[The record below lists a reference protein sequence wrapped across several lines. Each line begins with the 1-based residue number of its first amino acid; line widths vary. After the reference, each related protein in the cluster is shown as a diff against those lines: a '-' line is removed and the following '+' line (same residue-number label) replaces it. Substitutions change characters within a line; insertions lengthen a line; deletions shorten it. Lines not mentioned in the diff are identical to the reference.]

1 MHLTTG
7 TPAPNFTLP
16 DQEGILH
23 TLEEFRGKW
32 ILLYFY
38 PKDDT
43 PGCTLEACGLRDNFE
58 ALAKY
63 LVIIGVSGDSVE
75 SHKKFT
81 DKYDLPFLLLADR
94 DKSLSESYG
103 TRGFPFAK
111 RTSFLIDA
119 TGVIVKI
126 YENVNPNMHAK
137 EIVSD
142 ITELL
147 S

>member
-7 TPAPNFTLP
+7 TSAPNFTLP
-16 DQEGILH
+16 DQEGTLH
-23 TLEEFRGKW
+23 SLEEFRGKW
-32 ILLYFY
+32 VLLYFY

-94 DKSLSESYG
+94 DKAISESYG
-103 TRGFPFAK
+103 TNGFPFAK

-119 TGVIVKI
+119 TGVIVKV

>member
-1 MHLTTG
+1 MQLTVD
-7 TPAPNFTLP
+7 TPAPSFRLK
-16 DQEGILH
+16 DQEGTLR

-38 PKDDT
+38 PKDNT
-43 PGCTLEACGLRDNFE
+43 PGCILEACGLRDNFE
-58 ALAKY
+58 ALAKN

-75 SHKKFT
+75 SHRKFADT
-81 DKYDLPFLLLADR
+81 YDLPFLLLADT
-94 DKSLSESYG
+94 DKSLAERYG
-103 TRGFPFAK
+103 TNGFLFPK

>member
-1 MHLTTG
+1 MHVTIG

-16 DQEGILH
+16 DQEGVLH
-23 TLEEFRGKW
+23 SLEEFRGKW
-32 ILLYFY
+32 VLLYFY

-43 PGCTLEACGLRDNFE
+43 PGCTIEACGLRDNFE

-63 LVIIGVSGDSVE
+63 LIIVGVSSDSVE
-75 SHKKFT
+75 SHKKFAE
-81 DKYDLPFLLLADR
+81 KYDLPFLLLADQ
-94 DKSLSESYG
+94 DKSLSEAYG
-103 TRGFPFAK
+103 TGGFPFEK

-126 YENVNPNMHAK
+126 YEHVNPNMHAK
-137 EIVSD
+137 EIISD
-142 ITELL
+142 ITALL

>member
-1 MHLTTG
+1 MHITTG
-7 TPAPNFTLP
+7 TPAPTFTLA
-16 DQEGILH
+16 DQDGTLH

-58 ALAKY
+58 TLAKY
-63 LVIIGVSGDSVE
+63 LTIIGVSGDSIT
-75 SHKKFT
+75 SHKKFA
-81 DKYDLPFLLLADR
+81 DKYDLPFLLLADT
-94 DKSLSESYG
+94 DKSLSENYG
-103 TRGFPFAK
+103 TNGLLFPK

>member
-1 MHLTTG
+1 MHLTIG
-7 TPAPNFTLP
+7 TPAPNFNLP
-16 DQEGILH
+16 DQEGALH
-23 TLEEFRGKW
+23 SLEEFRGKW
-32 ILLYFY
+32 VLLYFY

-81 DKYDLPFLLLADR
+81 DKYDLPFLLLADT
-94 DKSLSESYG
+94 DKLLSEKYG
-103 TRGFPFAK
+103 TNGFLFPK

-126 YENVNPNMHAK
+126 YENVNPNVHAK

>member
-1 MHLTTG
+1 MQLTTG
-7 TPAPNFTLP
+7 TPAPDFKLA
-16 DQEGILH
+16 DQEGALH

-32 ILLYFY
+32 VLLYFY

-63 LVIIGVSGDSVE
+63 LVVIGVSGDSIE

-81 DKYDLPFLLLADR
+81 DKYDLPFLLLADT
-94 DKSLSESYG
+94 DKSLAESYG
-103 TRGFPFAK
+103 TNGFLFPK

-126 YENVNPNMHAK
+126 YENVNPSMHAK